1 MNIIYKIIMTMK
13 ERMNAVII
21 SILKLSE
28 SRNNRSYRNM
38 TTATPT
44 RKLTKKAK
52 LMNHLAKGNDIT
64 PKQAFSRYGVKNLR
78 ATMSNIK
85 TQVEKYNNWE
95 VTTRTLDN
103 GATCYGM
110 EFNGYTDNPFAI
122 RAGLV

>member
-1 MNIIYKIIMTMK
+1 MTMK
-13 ERMNAVII
+13 ERMTAVII

-28 SRNNRSYRNM
+28 SRNNRSYRTM
-38 TTATPT
+38 AV
-44 RKLTKKAK
+44 KTKKAR